1 MWVRTTM
8 GSRRELFKSN
18 YFIHVVGNINSIK
31 HFIFIIFNYHYILVA
46 GKVEMIVARQ
56 YPLFLKNKRR
66 SVVSQVSGS
75 PLRTRVTCAS
85 APSYRAAWRTMWRG
99 TKPTWQR
106 SIPPVTQIAVIAVS
120 SFPSTIN

>member
-18 YFIHVVGNINSIK
+18 YFTHVVGNINSIK

-75 PLRTRVTCAS
+75 LLKTRVTCAS
-85 APSYRAAWRTMWRG
+85 APSYRAACRTMWRG
-99 TKPTWQR
+99 TKPTRQR
-106 SIPPVTQIAVIAVS
+106 SIPSVTQIAAIAVS